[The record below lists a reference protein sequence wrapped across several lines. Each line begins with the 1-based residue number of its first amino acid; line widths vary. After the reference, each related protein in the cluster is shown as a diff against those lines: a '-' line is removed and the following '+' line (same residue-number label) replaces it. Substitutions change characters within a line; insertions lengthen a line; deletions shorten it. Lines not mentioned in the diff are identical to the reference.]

1 MTASY
6 STVNFDAKSGNYVA
20 KVGSKTIKS
29 YSKAYVERR
38 VRAMVGDIE
47 TAEVAASEK
56 ANRFG

>member
-6 STVNFDAKSGNYVA
+6 STVNFDVKSGNYVA

-38 VRAMVGDIE
+38 VRAMVGDI
-47 TAEVAASEK
+47 
-56 ANRFG
+56 